1 MRNCGFEVLMG
12 GKLRKASR
20 EYYPGLHLELQRW
33 CWMGH
38 GDGWS
43 VFTVARGEEYEEMPK
58 SELADVQFEVG
69 EFELAKGFEE

>member
-1 MRNCGFEVLMG
+1 
-12 GKLRKASR
+12 
-20 EYYPGLHLELQRW
+20 
-33 CWMGH
+33 MGH